1 MGVYGG
7 GIWAEYSY
15 ATVNNEN
22 MISGIGS
29 TNASSSNL
37 NNFDYQIQGGNGA
50 ISGTQS
56 VQGRTLY
63 LYPRAWLG
71 IESSSDTFQIA
82 QPHLQLM
89 IVCCQMVQLDLIK
102 HLMMVF

>member
-1 MGVYGG
+1 
-7 GIWAEYSY
+7 
-15 ATVNNEN
+15 

-63 LYPRAWLG
+63 LYPELG
-71 IESSSDTFQIA
+71 
-82 QPHLQLM
+82 
-89 IVCCQMVQLDLIK
+89 
-102 HLMMVF
+102 